1 MSAAVPSFPVQEA
14 APEGRA
20 PLTPRAEH
28 RRGVRY
34 GSSLACVVLGVYLV
48 MQWSPSALMYSAP
61 AALVL
66 QTVAQL
72 GLAIAVLLIGLA
84 LAPTSVARAAIA
96 VVLAVG
102 LLVIV
107 TALFYLRLTGSFL
120 LPVPVLWSVLIP
132 GTAALGSGL
141 LGWLIV
147 RRRHPLTYVLVLGA
161 LLPGVVRHLLLM
173 GGAESGVIW
182 FSDLVTAF
190 VVGVG
195 GAWIAA
201 GISHVLGGRRTSAP
215 ATSPP
220 AAPPGTVPPPAHGT
234 GPVPPLAHGTG
245 PARGE

>member
-173 GGAESGVIW
+173 GGAEPGVIW

-201 GISHVLGGRRTSAP
+201 GISHVLGRRTSAP
-215 ATSPP
+215 ATPPP
-220 AAPPGTVPPPAHGT
+220 ATPPGTVPPAAHGT
-234 GPVPPLAHGTG
+234 GPVPPLAHGAG